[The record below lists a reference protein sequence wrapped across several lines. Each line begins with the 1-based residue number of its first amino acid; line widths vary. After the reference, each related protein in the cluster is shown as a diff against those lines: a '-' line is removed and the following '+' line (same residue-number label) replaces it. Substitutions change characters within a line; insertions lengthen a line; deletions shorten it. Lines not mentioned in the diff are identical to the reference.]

1 MSDEIQNQLAE
12 LNRLY
17 QEGSDLYYKTA
28 SALGLSDS
36 ALMILY
42 GLCRI
47 GKPCTQKDLCDTFYL
62 KKQTLHSALDKLLKM
77 GIVVTEP
84 SPGNTRMKLIVLTE
98 VGRQLCER
106 TAIPFLQGELAAF
119 SRLSAEERDALVAL
133 TRKHKA
139 YISEEASKLIENL
152 EAKIE

>member
-1 MSDEIQNQLAE
+1 MDAIQNQLAQ

-17 QEGSDLYYKTA
+17 QEGNDLYYKTA

-47 GKPCTQKDLCDTFYL
+47 GKPCTQKELCEAFYL
-62 KKQTLHSALDKLLKM
+62 KKQTLHSALGNLLKM
-77 GIVVTEP
+77 GIVITEL
-84 SPGNTRMKLIVLTE
+84 SPVNTRIKLIILTQK
-98 VGRQLCER
+98 GKLLCER

-119 SRLSAEERDALVAL
+119 SRLSAEERNTLLTL

-139 YISEEASKLIENL
+139 YILEEASKLMNNFEEQID
-152 EAKIE
+152 

>member
-1 MSDEIQNQLAE
+1 MSVTIQNQLAE

-47 GKPCTQKDLCDTFYL
+47 GKPCTQKELCEAFYL
-62 KKQTLHSALDKLLKM
+62 KKQTLHSALGNLLKM
-77 GIVVTEP
+77 EIVITEL
-84 SPGNTRMKLIVLTE
+84 SPGNARIKLIVLTE
-98 VGRQLCER
+98 KGRQLCER

-119 SRLSAEERDALVAL
+119 SRLTAEERDALVAL

-139 YISEEASKLIENL
+139 YILEEASKLMKNL
-152 EAKIE
+152 EAQIE

>member
-1 MSDEIQNQLAE
+1 MSDTIQNQLAE

-17 QEGSDLYYKTA
+17 QEGNDLYYKTA

-42 GLCRI
+42 GLSRI
-47 GKPCTQKDLCDTFYL
+47 GKPCTQKELCEAFYL
-62 KKQTLHSALDKLLKM
+62 KKQTLHSALGNLLKM

-84 SPGNTRMKLIVLTE
+84 SPCSTRIKLIALTE
-98 VGRQLCER
+98 KGRQLCER
-106 TAIPFLQGELAAF
+106 TAVPFLKGELVAF
-119 SRLSAEERDALVAL
+119 SRLSAEERDILVAL

-139 YISEEASKLIENL
+139 YILEEASKLMKNL
-152 EAKIE
+152 EAQIE